1 MIYDEN
7 DEYQNLD
14 EYGGNWKI
22 MINSELIDV
31 YEYKEDAIEALL
43 EELKILNNDKD
54 IKYINNLDY
63 DTLVSELE
71 SMDYDSLYNFI
82 NNVLDEI
89 DLYDDPDIKIICINN
104 DEPEFGE
111 LQY

>member
-7 DEYQNLD
+7 DEYQNID

-22 MINSELIDV
+22 VIDSELIDV
-31 YEYKEDAIEALL
+31 YEYKEDAIDALID
-43 EELKILNNDKD
+43 ELKILNNDNNISYMGD
-54 IKYINNLDY
+54 IDVFE
-63 DTLVSELE
+63 LVA
-71 SMDYDSLYNFI
+71 MDYDSLYEFI
-82 NNVLDEI
+82 DNVLDEI
-89 DLYDDPDIKIICINN
+89 NIDVDIKIICMNN

>member
-7 DEYQNLD
+7 DEYQNID

-22 MINSELIDV
+22 VIDSELIDV

-43 EELKILNNDKD
+43 EELKILNNDEN
-54 IKYINNLDY
+54 ISYINNLDY
-63 DTLVSELE
+63 DLLISELE
-71 SMDYDSLYNFI
+71 SMDYDSLYQFI
-82 NNVLDEI
+82 DNVLDEI
-89 DLYDDPDIKIICINN
+89 DLYDSPDIKIICINN
-104 DEPEFGE
+104 DEPEFSE